1 MAIVVAHIKAVASC
15 LYLCHYHIASHYY
28 GLSNFHDSRKM
39 AEHYCSAVQF
49 GEMAFPI
56 PSIPKLVAYEDD
68 VLVPLLYPV
77 YF

>member
-1 MAIVVAHIKAVASC
+1 
-15 LYLCHYHIASHYY
+15 
-28 GLSNFHDSRKM
+28 M